1 MCGRLS
7 QYRGIHDFVDALSM
21 PNALANSVDEQPL
34 GRYNA
39 APSTQLALFHLEDD
53 RLHADLV
60 RWGWRPHWA
69 TDRAPPVNAR
79 VEKVAHGPFF
89 RAIWPHRAVVPIDGW
104 YEWVDEG
111 EPKKQPYY
119 IRRRDTAP
127 ILCAAIGQY
136 PRADCDR
143 QDSDG
148 FVIITAD
155 SAGGMVD
162 IHDRR
167 PVVLAPELARE
178 WLDPATPRERAEH
191 LALLQGEPSE
201 TFEWFKV
208 SKAVGNVRNQ
218 GAELLLPIEGAER

>member
-7 QYRGIHDFVDALSM
+7 QYRGIHDFVDTLSM
-21 PNALANSVDEQPL
+21 PNALANSVGEQPL
-34 GRYNA
+34 NRYNV

-53 RLHADLV
+53 TLHADLV

-69 TDRAPPVNAR
+69 TDRAPPINAR

-89 RAIWPHRAVVPIDGW
+89 RAIWPHRAVVPVDGW

-119 IRRRDTAP
+119 IRRRDAAP
-127 ILCAAIGQY
+127 TLCAAIGQF
-136 PRADCDR
+136 PRADAGTL
-143 QDSDG
+143 DSDG

-167 PVVLAPELARE
+167 PIALAPELARE

-191 LALLQGEPSE
+191 LVLLQGEPTE
-201 TFEWFKV
+201 AFEWFKV

-218 GAELLLPIEGAER
+218 GAELLLPVEGPAR

>member
-1 MCGRLS
+1 
-7 QYRGIHDFVDALSM
+7 V
-21 PNALANSVDEQPL
+21 
-34 GRYNA
+34 
-39 APSTQLALFHLEDD
+39 APSTQLALFHLEDNV
-53 RLHADLV
+53 LHADPV

-69 TDRAPPVNAR
+69 TDRAPPINAR

-89 RAIWPHRAVVPIDGW
+89 RAIWPHRAIVPVDGW

-119 IRRRDTAP
+119 IRRRDAAP

-136 PRADCDR
+136 PCADRDQ

-162 IHDRR
+162 IHDQR

-191 LALLQGEPSE
+191 LVLLQGEVAE
-201 TFEWFKV
+201 TFEWFRV
-208 SKAVGNVRNQ
+208 STAVGNVRNQ
-218 GAELLLPIEGAER
+218 GSELILPIDRHEG